1 MKKALVT
8 FGLCFILFCTG
19 IYLVNPPKAKSPATA
34 AASSWDDWA
43 HLPDPGGSGIGTES
57 SPFIIRNA
65 TDLSNRLPTAS
76 NAAQNQHFILMS
88 DITLSG
94 DWNPRFLTSGS
105 VFDGNNYRIS
115 GLRIRQAAATSAGR
129 SNRGFF
135 NTAAGTVKNLIFV
148 NPDVNSA
155 GNFIAVVAA
164 TVPVA
169 SSVARF
175 NRVFVEGGSVSGTT
189 SVGGIVGQLSDNAN
203 AITYFENCFNSAN
216 ITASGAG
223 HAGGM
228 LGRSG
233 SSGGTSSTGTE
244 LYVSHCGNEGSITA
258 NSTNSDTASGVGGIV
273 GCIDGG
279 PTTVKF
285 SYNTGTVTGHAGIVG
300 LVRVDSGKVSIS
312 NCFNDAGILNGN
324 NMTANSRS
332 TSTRYRAAIVVRA
345 NANTEIWAENNW
357 YNTRLFSGHAYA
369 RGHTPDAG
377 TSIVGGDIL
386 EPGRFTDI
394 AGQGAVGSLD
404 ISAQDGK
411 EALLDFLNTGSE
423 IGTGF
428 AIISGQ
434 IRLLSLTRTRTIT
447 FLPMGAPGN
456 AFQRHLSPDDLDDF
470 VLPTVGETR
479 IGHRFGF
486 MFDGWKYNGNTYTVG
501 FNFPLSSTSPMNIE
515 FEAVWSKID
524 YTVIFHES
532 PTALLVGASIPPV
545 FNIGQGGLSLA
556 ASNWDLLNRPVWMI
570 KKAGTEFPAGN
581 DASWV
586 PLSNANGFPFSQKV
600 LEDADGIAFLT
611 NYADTNNNVMIKLVS
626 HNSINSH
633 LINVTSENEDGGT
646 FGFTLTGSNS
656 VIQVSLSFG
665 YFSISNTST
674 IDKLH
679 IETKN
684 DYYEFVRIEVE
695 PVTGSPFTLSTP
707 DANGFL
713 YGDFSGLVTGAQI
726 HVVFAKIPFKLDII
740 TNLVTEQY
748 PKPEVP
754 ATLLNNRSLAN
765 VLVDESTN
773 IFVEAK
779 QESFS
784 GLNAFRF
791 IGFKISTAEGEFVPI
806 PFTTT
811 TENYGELFTVINST
825 EWVDAGWLDNY
836 LYEDKNLGKIV
847 RIIAEYIPLYRVIIG
862 GGDVLS
868 VDGTIVSVG
877 GTFDVIYSYY
887 DAVDAITV
895 WPLDNTFFVPEG
907 STINIET
914 RTNIFFENAAT
925 DSSFFYHLTRFDGLF
940 DGERVYTMGD
950 STIATLYVNTIRTVN
965 PVFTPRPFNVTF
977 EARDSNGKT
986 IPNVSPRDFS
996 IVKVSPEHA
1005 AQLRIGDIFTAQ
1017 APNLPALSGYRF
1029 EGFSVIGITDYLPS
1043 NFHIDSEN
1051 FFLDNLNSHTLNVL
1065 ITARYTNLFDLK
1077 VGVASGSIDMG
1088 QVKVYKGAEKPENLV
1103 YDGSGRDSNGNL
1115 PLLGQFEQ
1123 SETFIIVAVPSHGF
1137 EFASFSGIYADGTEN
1152 HDAGN
1157 KLIIE
1162 ITEIRT
1168 ITANFRALPITINEK
1183 LTKKGWG
1190 TTSAEIEDQLFAGG
1204 KIYIFANPGF
1214 GSEVKSWSINGV
1226 NIKKLGN
1233 VERFDNMIEVTLTSE
1248 WLYENRNSDELK
1260 SHVKFG
1266 FTLTFVLLVIVPS
1279 ILIPLLGLAF
1289 LAYFLNLQRKKKIIK
1304 AALLA
1309 DKRARAGFNQ
1319 HSLVVDAREGNA
1331 IGGVSDE
1338 AVKAVM
1344 KAKKKKKDKNK
1355 N

>member
-1 MKKALVT
+1 MKKALLIL
-8 FGLCFILFCTG
+8 GLCFVLFCTG
-19 IYLVNPPKAKSPATA
+19 IHLIYPPEAKSPAAVT
-34 AASSWDDWA
+34 ASSWDDWS
-43 HLPDPGGSGIGTES
+43 HLPDPGGSGLGTEV

-65 TDLSNRLPTAS
+65 TDLSNRLATAS
-76 NAAQNQHFILMS
+76 TAAQNQHFILMS

-94 DWNPRFLTSGS
+94 DWNPRFLTAGS
-105 VFDGNNYRIS
+105 VFDGNNYQIS
-115 GLRIRQAAATSAGR
+115 GLRIRQAAATTAGR

-135 NTAAGTVKNLIFV
+135 ASVAGTVKNVIFV

-155 GNFIAVVAA
+155 GNNVAVVAA
-164 TVPVA
+164 AVTLPA
-169 SSVARF
+169 NRTALF
-175 NRVFVEGGSVSGTT
+175 NRVFVEGGSVSGST
-189 SVGGIVGQLSDNAN
+189 SVGGIVGQLSDNAT
-203 AITYFENCFNSAN
+203 AITYIEKCFNSAD

-233 SSGGTSSTGTE
+233 SSGTATSTGTE
-244 LYVSHCGNEGSITA
+244 LIVSHCGNEGDITA
-258 NSTNSDTASGVGGIV
+258 SNASSNTQSGVGGIV

-312 NCFNDAGILNGN
+312 NCNNDAIVRHNTRLN
-324 NMTANSRS
+324 
-332 TSTRYRAAIVVRA
+332 AAIVLRA

-377 TSIVGGDIL
+377 SSIVGGDIL

-394 AGQGAVGSLD
+394 SGQGAVGSLD
-404 ISAQDGK
+404 ITTQEGK

-423 IGTGF
+423 VGTGF

-434 IRLLSLTRTRTIT
+434 IRLLALTQTRTMT

-456 AFQRHLSPDDLDDF
+456 TFQHHLSPDDLEDF

-479 IGHRFGF
+479 IGNRFGF
-486 MFDGWKYNGNTYTVG
+486 TFGGWKYNGTIYAEG

-515 FEAVWSKID
+515 FEAVWGKID

-545 FNIGQGGLSLA
+545 FNIGQGGLSLV
-556 ASNWDLLNRPVWMI
+556 ASNWDSLDRPVWMI
-570 KKAGTEFPAGN
+570 KKAGTEFPVDN
-581 DASWV
+581 DASWI
-586 PLSNANGFPFSQKV
+586 PLSNENGFPFSQKV
-600 LEDADGIAFLT
+600 LENADGIAFLT
-611 NYADTNNNVMIKLVS
+611 NYADASNDIMIKLVS

-633 LINVTSENEDGGT
+633 LINVTSENEDGGI
-646 FGFTLTGSNS
+646 FGFTFTGSNS
-656 VIQVSLSFG
+656 VIQISLSFG
-665 YFSISNTST
+665 HFSIPNTST

-679 IETKN
+679 VETKN

-695 PVTGSPFTLSTP
+695 PVTGSPFTLSAP

-713 YGDFSGLVTGAQI
+713 YGDFSGLMTGAHI
-726 HVVFAKIPFKLDII
+726 HVIFAKIPFKLDIT
-740 TNLVTEQY
+740 TNLVTEKY
-748 PKPEVP
+748 PKQEVP
-754 ATLLNNRSLAN
+754 GNLLNNRGPVN
-765 VLVDESTN
+765 VLVDENAN
-773 IFVEAK
+773 IFVEAR

-784 GLNAFRF
+784 GLYAFRF
-791 IGFKISTAEGEFVPI
+791 IGFKISTAEGEFVPV
-806 PFTTT
+806 PFPTT
-811 TENYGELFTVINST
+811 TENYGELFAVINSN
-825 EWVDAGWLDNY
+825 EWVDADWLDSY
-836 LYEDKNLGKIV
+836 LYEDKDLGKIV

-868 VDGTIVSVG
+868 VDGTIASVD

-895 WPLDNTFFVPEG
+895 WPLYNTFFVPEG
-907 STINIET
+907 STINIEA
-914 RTNIFFENAAT
+914 RTNIFFENAST
-925 DSSFFYHLTRFDGLF
+925 DSSFFYHLARFDGLL
-940 DGERVYTMGD
+940 DDEQVYTMGD
-950 STIATLYVNTIRTVN
+950 SVMATLSVNTTRTVN

-986 IPNVSPRDFS
+986 IPNVSSRDFS
-996 IVKVSPEHA
+996 IIKTSPEHA
-1005 AQLRIGDIFTAQ
+1005 AQLRIGDIFTAKT
-1017 APNLPALSGYRF
+1017 PENLLALSGYRF
-1029 EGFSVIGITDYLPS
+1029 EGFTVIGIAGYLPS
-1043 NFHIDSEN
+1043 NFHIESED
-1051 FFLDNLNSHTLNVL
+1051 FFLDNMNSRTLNVL
-1065 ITARYTNLFDLK
+1065 ITARYTNLFELK
-1077 VGVASGSIDMG
+1077 AGVASGSIDMG
-1088 QVKVYKGAEKPENLV
+1088 KIKVYQTEEKPENLV
-1103 YDGSGRDSNGNL
+1103 YEGSGRNINSEL
-1115 PLLGQFEQ
+1115 QLLGQFEQ
-1123 SETFIIVAVPSHGF
+1123 SETFVIIAIPSHGF
-1137 EFASFSGIYADGTEN
+1137 EFASFSGTYNNGTEN
-1152 HDAGN
+1152 PDAEN
-1157 KLIIE
+1157 RLTIR

-1190 TTSAEIEDQLFAGG
+1190 TTSADVEEQLFAGG

-1233 VERFDNMIEVTLTSE
+1233 VERFDNMIEVTLTSD
-1248 WLYENRNSDELK
+1248 WLFENGDELK
-1260 SHVKFG
+1260 SHVRFG
-1266 FTLTFVLLVIVPS
+1266 FTLTFILLVIVPS
-1279 ILIPLLGLAF
+1279 ILIPLLGFAF

-1319 HSLVVDAREGNA
+1319 HSLVVDAREGRA

-1338 AVKAVM
+1338 AVEAAM
-1344 KAKKKKKDKNK
+1344 KEKKKKKKKHKN
-1355 N
+1355 